1 MSSDPQ
7 FHKGHR
13 KRLAKKF
20 WDNKITNDELLEF
33 ALGMVIRGHDVRV
46 PARALMKRFG
56 NLEQVLAA
64 TPDALQRV
72 PGIGPQTTECLK
84 IIHRIMV
91 LSISNQLATTPVYQ
105 AKETF
110 DSYCRNT
117 LSQLRREE
125 FHIIY
130 LNHDHKVLEDETH
143 SIGTINYS
151 ELYPREIILNALK
164 YNAHS
169 ICMFHNHP
177 SDTCKFSKEDIKSTK
192 ELKYKL
198 NAMDIELYDH
208 LLVAA
213 GMTFSM
219 KNEHIII

>member
-13 KRLAKKF
+13 KRLAQKF

-72 PGIGPQTTECLK
+72 PGIGPQTAECLK
-84 IIHRIMV
+84 IIHMIMTRA
-91 LSISNQLATTPVYQ
+91 IGGQLAKTPVYRAQ
-105 AKETF
+105 ETL
-110 DSYCRNT
+110 DTYCRT
-117 LSQLRREE
+117 KLSQLRREE
-125 FHIIY
+125 FHVLY
-130 LNHDHKVLEDETH
+130 LNHEHKVIEDETH
-143 SIGTINYS
+143 NTGTPNYAD
-151 ELYPREIILNALK
+151 LYPLEVMYHAMTIGAK
-164 YNAHS
+164 H
-169 ICMFHNHP
+169 ICLYHNHP
-177 SDTCKFSKEDIKSTK
+177 GCICDFSPDDIDATK
-192 ELKYKL
+192 ALQEKL
-198 NAMDIELYDH
+198 NNAEITLYDH

-213 GMTFSM
+213 GTIISM
-219 KNEHIII
+219 KNKQLI